1 MFQLLQNTLEISLS
15 KKRRKM
21 YCEENHT
28 SALIKR
34 QLEKHTLFPL
44 SGLDPDS
51 AWTHAFVC
59 SRTDFPVA

>member
-1 MFQLLQNTLEISLS
+1 MFQLLVNTLEISLS
-15 KKRRKM
+15 KKMRKM

-28 SALIKR
+28 FALIKK

-51 AWTHAFVC
+51 AWTHAFVS
-59 SRTDFPVA
+59 SRADFPVA